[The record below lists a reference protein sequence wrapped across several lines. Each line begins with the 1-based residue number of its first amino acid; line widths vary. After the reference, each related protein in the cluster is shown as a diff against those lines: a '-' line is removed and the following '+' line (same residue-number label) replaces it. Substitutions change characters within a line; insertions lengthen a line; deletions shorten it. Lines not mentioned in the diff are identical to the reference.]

1 MTKWKHRWVCPHW
14 EFLWY
19 QEDAPDIPFAE
30 RNRESGATFLD
41 ILNVQGH
48 NVSVR
53 VDFYDLQGNADGR
66 FGLEGIVGNKSVW
79 AYRTD
84 TGPNFPK
91 PAPGQTV
98 TAQGWF
104 EVRSTE
110 PVQLAAYVMGEKYTA
125 HSRAWAFSLPL
136 YEWPY
141 TLYQALPSGSK
152 SASEGFF
159 ASAGDLPVKRGSRK
173 KRRAAPQR
181 RRPKKKEP

>member
-110 PVQLAAYVMGEKYTA
+110 PVQLAAYVMGARYTA

>member
-1 MTKWKHRWVCPHW
+1 
-14 EFLWY
+14 
-19 QEDAPDIPFAE
+19 
-30 RNRESGATFLD
+30 
-41 ILNVQGH
+41 VQGH

-125 HSRAWAFSLPL
+125 HSRAWAFSLSL

-141 TLYQALPSGSK
+141 ETFQAKPPTG
-152 SASEGFF
+152 GF
-159 ASAGDLPVKRGSRK
+159 AAAGQDLSVKRVSRK
-173 KRRAAPQR
+173 RRQTAPRR
-181 RRPKKKEP
+181 RRPKKKTP